1 MKAEHRH
8 ELKTNALAENLNR
21 LLQGLK
27 TAPSRHT
34 IVTWVVIGVIAVIA
48 LGGYFWWKT
57 ERDNRSALWLK
68 VDDAERKLDDAAN
81 PDDVEAALGDLKK
94 LADDHPGTL
103 QARVVRFDR
112 ARALF
117 HRGLERLYADHD
129 KAVEDLTK
137 ARDLYAE
144 LSKEPGG
151 SRDNNPLLAQEALM
165 NVAKA
170 NESLGELDDA
180 QKGYEK
186 LAQAYPNTVL
196 GKAADERAK
205 YLADDANRAKVKQL
219 YDKLGDMTKPE
230 PKPAEAPGKKD

>member
-8 ELKTNALAENLNR
+8 ELKTNALADTMGR

-27 TAPSRHT
+27 AGPSRHALL
-34 IVTWVVIGVIAVIA
+34 IWGVLGVFAVAA
-48 LGGYFWWKT
+48 LVGYLWWKT
-57 ERDNRSALWLK
+57 DKENRSALWVK
-68 VDDAERKLDDAAN
+68 VDDAERKLDDAASA
-81 PDDVEAALGDLKK
+81 DDVEAALNDFKK
-94 LADDHPGTL
+94 IADEHPGTL
-103 QARVVRFDR
+103 QARVLRFDR

-117 HRGLERLYADHD
+117 HRGLEHLYSEHD

-144 LSKEPGG
+144 LAKEPAD

-170 NESLGELDDA
+170 NESLGDLDEA
-180 QKGYEK
+180 RKGYEK
-186 LAQAYPNTVL
+186 LAGAYPGSVL

-205 YLADDANRAKVKQL
+205 YLADDGNRARVKQL
-219 YDKLGDMTKPE
+219 YEKLNDMTRPE
-230 PKPAEAPGKKD
+230 TRPAETTGKKD